1 MDLVRRPAFRITLA
15 GAIAVVWALG
25 GPLGPAAPA
34 HASSAA
40 GGTQLWLSRFNGLGN
55 GDDDPGGLGAS
66 PDGSTVFVTGTGPGS
81 TGFYGWDTVAY
92 DAKTGA
98 KRWITQYNGV
108 GAGSTDGLAL
118 SPDGSKVFVT
128 GESFGPSFD
137 SVDYTTVAYDSLTG
151 NQLWL
156 SQYDGPSHQNDFP
169 VAINVSA
176 DGNTVFVAGES
187 GGGCCFDYA
196 TVAYDAA
203 TGTQRWAARYDG
215 QLNKNDIAVALAVS
229 PGGASVF
236 VTGYSDNSHDYWDYA
251 TVAYDAS
258 TGTQRWARRYKGQD
272 NNGGSPEALT
282 VSPGGGTVYVT
293 GLGVGSTSGTDFAT
307 VAYNTST
314 GATRWIARYNGPGN
328 GDDAA
333 KAISVSPGGSSVF
346 VTGWSTRP
354 GTGTDY
360 ATVAYSASTGAQQW
374 VGRYTGPGADTDIAL
389 AIAVSPG
396 GRRVFVTGESSGTG
410 TGDDYATVAYSVS
423 TGATL
428 WSMRYDGPAH
438 DSDIAN
444 AMVISPGGRKVFV
457 TGLST
462 GSGTGLDYATIAYSA

>member
-1 MDLVRRPAFRITLA
+1 MDPVRRPGFRTALA
-15 GAIAVVWALG
+15 GVVSVVLALG
-25 GPLGPAAPA
+25 GPLVPAATG
-34 HASSAA
+34 HASTAV

-55 GDDDPGGLGAS
+55 GDDYPGGMGTS
-66 PDGSTVFVTGTGPGS
+66 PDGSMVFVTGSGPGS
-81 TGFYGWDTVAY
+81 TGFFGWDTVAY
-92 DAKTGA
+92 DANTGA
-98 KRWITQYNGV
+98 QRWITQYNGV
-108 GAGSTDGLAL
+108 GAGATDGLAV

-128 GESFGPSFD
+128 GESFSASFD

-156 SQYDGPSHQNDFP
+156 TQYDGPSHQNDFP
-169 VAINVSA
+169 VAIGVSA
-176 DGNTVFVAGES
+176 DGSTVFVTGES

-203 TGTQRWAARYDG
+203 SGAHRWAARYDG
-215 QLNKNDIAVALAVS
+215 PLNKNDIAAALAVS

-272 NNGGSPEALT
+272 NNGGSPEALA

-333 KAISVSPGGSSVF
+333 KAIGVSPGGSSVF
-346 VTGWSTRP
+346 VTGWSAHSGTDIDYATVAYGAKTGAQRWVRRYTGPGVDADIALAIAISPGGRKVFVTGESP
-354 GTGTDY
+354 GTGTGEDY
-360 ATVAYSASTGAQQW
+360 ATVAYSA
-374 VGRYTGPGADTDIAL
+374 
-389 AIAVSPG
+389 
-396 GRRVFVTGESSGTG
+396 
-410 TGDDYATVAYSVS
+410 S

-438 DSDIAN
+438 DSDTASGI
-444 AMVISPGGRKVFV
+444 VVSPGGSKVFV
-457 TGLST
+457 TGSSPGL
-462 GSGTGLDYATIAYSA
+462 GTGLDYATIAYSA